1 MAKKYEKMTR
11 EKLGK
16 EADEILNKFKDDIC
30 ANTSVSIWMKNIVNL
45 QEIVNV
51 LKNYGISEVKEKVDN
66 ALGGF
71 SDRNREYSISGCIR
85 NGVGGSTIADFLIPI
100 DRKIKTNDRK
110 FFLRSGMDG
119 IKNVN
124 DITIPYD
131 EVLDCFEERDEYN
144 QQMVYVILKNGI
156 RIDIECVRIRI

>member
-1 MAKKYEKMTR
+1 MSKKYEEMTR

-16 EADEILNKFKDDIC
+16 EADEILKRFRNFCMGD
-30 ANTSVSIWMKNIVNL
+30 SPIWMSDDVNDLQKIVNAM
-45 QEIVNV
+45 
-51 LKNYGISEVKEKVDN
+51 KNYGISEVKEKVDN

-100 DRKIKTNDRK
+100 DRKIETNERK

-131 EVLDCFEERDEYN
+131 EVLDCYEEKDEYN
-144 QQMVYVILKNGI
+144 QQMVYVILKNGM
-156 RIDIECVRIRI
+156 RIDFECVGMRI

>member
-1 MAKKYEKMTR
+1 MSKKYEEMTK
-11 EKLGK
+11 EELGK
-16 EADEILNKFKDDIC
+16 KADEILNKFKDDIC
-30 ANTSVSIWMKNIVNL
+30 ANTSVSIWMKNIDNL

-66 ALGGF
+66 ILGGF
-71 SDRNREYSISGCIR
+71 VDRNREYSISGCIR
-85 NGVGGSTIADFLIPI
+85 NGVGDSAIASFLIPI
-100 DRKIKTNDRK
+100 DRKIESNERK

-124 DITIPYD
+124 DITISYD
-131 EVLDCFEERDEYN
+131 EVLDCYEEKDEYN

-156 RIDIECVRIRI
+156 RIDFECVGIKI